1 MDSVTA
7 FAPATVA
14 NLGAGFDILGMAV
27 EGLGDTVTIRRSDND
42 VTVSKIIGDG
52 GQLPTDPAKNT
63 AAIAARYVRDQLG
76 ITAGM
81 AIEIDKG
88 LPLASGLGSSAAS
101 AVAAAFAAN
110 ALFGSQLDTAALL
123 PATLEAEATVSGRH
137 ADNVAPSLLG
147 GILLIT
153 GVEAADLHPLP
164 VPDNFFVA
172 LVTPDIAV
180 PTAEARAVLPK
191 QVPLSDAVAQTKAV
205 GLVVHALYKNDVVL
219 LAHAMQSDILIEPA
233 RKHLIP
239 HFDDARE
246 TAVANNGLTSVISGA
261 GPTLCIPATSEMDAR
276 QAGTA
281 VQNLYIVRGIAAQLH
296 VARPSL
302 TGAVLKGG

>member
-14 NLGAGFDILGMAV
+14 NLGSGFDILGMAV
-27 EGLGDTVTIRRSDND
+27 EGLGDTVTIHRTESGLTVTKITGDNG
-42 VTVSKIIGDG
+42 K
-52 GQLPTDPAKNT
+52 LPRDPDQNT

-76 ITAGM
+76 ITDGM
-81 AIEIDKG
+81 SIEIEKG

-101 AVAAAFAAN
+101 AVAAACAAN
-110 ALFGSQLDTAALL
+110 ALFGNQMNTADLL
-123 PATLEAEATVSGRH
+123 PATLEAEAIVSGRH

-153 GVEAADLHPLP
+153 GIETSALHPLP
-164 VPDNFFVA
+164 VPDDFYVA

-191 QVPLSDAVAQTKAV
+191 HVKLSDTISQTKAV
-205 GLVVHALYKNDVVL
+205 SLLIHALYTDDVQL
-219 LAHAMQSDILIEPA
+219 LAHAMQSDVIIEPA

-239 HFDDARE
+239 HFDEARQ
-246 TAVANNGLTSVISGA
+246 TAIANNGLTSVISGA
-261 GPTLCIPATSEMDAR
+261 GPTLCIPATSEGYAR
-276 QAGTA
+276 QAGEA
-281 VQNLYIVRGIAAQLH
+281 VQNLYVERGIAARLH
-296 VARPSL
+296 VSRPSP
-302 TGAVLKGG
+302 TGAMLRNG